1 MFSKANLQAAEQLR
15 RVLQLFAGTLP
26 EAQAREVAAVYP
38 RYGVGRAYEKGQYI
52 TDGTDANGDPRLYRV
67 EQDHTSQADWPPAD
81 NPSLYTCISLTPDGH
96 PIWSQP
102 TGAQDA
108 YNTGDIVSHNGTL
121 YRSKVDGN
129 VWAPDAY
136 PDGWEIYVEV

>member
-1 MFSKANLQAAEQLR
+1 MFTKRDLQGMEQLR
-15 RVLQLFAGTLP
+15 RALQMYAGSLP
-26 EAQAREVAAVYP
+26 EDKAREVAMVYP
-38 RYGVGRAYEKGQYI
+38 HWEPGKVYIKDQYL
-52 TDGTDANGDPRLYRV
+52 THGTDANGDPMLYRV
-67 EQDHTSQADWPPAD
+67 AQGHTSQEDWPPAD
-81 NPSLYTCISLTPDGH
+81 NPALYTCVSLTPGGY

-121 YRSKVDGN
+121 YQSKIDGN
-129 VWAPDAY
+129 VWAPDNY